1 MVYGSSARC
10 GCTTRTL
17 HLPGSRVG
25 STGARSSRRGPVT
38 LIVAGL
44 FGSGV
49 TRERG
54 DGVGDDGDADEAA
67 REAFALLGHDLRLE
81 IVLALLERWRAAAT
95 DPTGYADLMRAVGLE
110 DSGKFNYH
118 LQKLRG
124 VYVRKTEEGYVP
136 TAAATALYRAVLG
149 SRPTADDDVTLDDPD
164 ASCPACAAD
173 LTATYEHGFLEVAC
187 PDCGSERPH
196 VSFPLPRNALVG
208 RTGAAVYDAMADRVY
223 AFADLI
229 RRGQC
234 PYCAGT
240 VSVSIHPETVER
252 PAPGTAETDDP
263 AVGFDDALRFDCD
276 RCSLVLVPSFA
287 GALARE
293 PRVVTTLRPIGVDPE
308 ESPPWEL
315 PLPGRELRSR
325 DPLRVALTWTTD
337 EGTATVVVDDAVAVV
352 ATETTTPE

>member
-1 MVYGSSARC
+1 M
-10 GCTTRTL
+10 
-17 HLPGSRVG
+17 
-25 STGARSSRRGPVT
+25 
-38 LIVAGL
+38 
-44 FGSGV
+44 

-95 DPTGYADLMRAVGLE
+95 EPTGYADLMRAVGLE

-124 VYVRKTEEGYVP
+124 VYVRKTDEGYVP

-149 SRPTADDDVTLDDPD
+149 SRPTTDDDVTLDGPD
-164 ASCPACAAD
+164 ASCPACGTD
-173 LTATYEHGFLEVAC
+173 LAATYEHGFLEVTC

-196 VSFPLPRNALVG
+196 VSFPLPRNALAG
-208 RTGAAVYDAMADRVY
+208 RTETEVYGAVADRVHG
-223 AFADLI
+223 FADLV

-240 VSVSIHPETVER
+240 VSVSIDPEAVDR
-252 PAPGTAETDDP
+252 PAPEAVDTDAH

-276 RCSLVLVPSFA
+276 RCSLVLVPSFT

-293 PRVVTTLRPIGVDPE
+293 PRVVATLRSIGVDTE
-308 ESPPWEL
+308 DSPPWVL

-337 EGTATVVVDDAVAVV
+337 GGTATVVVDDTVAVV
-352 ATETTTPE
+352 STETATAPE